1 MNKIIYYLAVIEAAM
16 GVLLSSCVNNKS
28 DSRGL
33 IVPSFPYESYLD
45 SISEDDSFPTI
56 GDDGQGFNAISHN
69 IRYPELPDTLTSSL
83 FADSLLKYYNIALAY
98 NTLAYDN
105 GSAER
110 YMSEP
115 DMRLPYADALDAINL
130 EGISDAEIKN
140 RLKAVAENAAKC
152 IRDSVELS
160 AGKTEA
166 IKRFYDAFNKF
177 SSALYNNRLSKDE
190 FDPQSVLEGYDDIH
204 AKALTDIT
212 SYRGELLD
220 MTLAERDFYKKCVMA
235 REYAYSNY
243 NSPKRND
250 KEVVAVIDT
259 ILRTNEYSPLL
270 RDLWRMWRVM
280 LQMNIFGG
288 RSNDSAMYNLFYND
302 MRSRIALVYIDHLA
316 HNPNDSIAFMEFV
329 RLASDYNI
337 VRNSGFLLGNNANLE
352 DMELF
357 YSIFNLDDNEQETSN

>member
-1 MNKIIYYLAVIEAAM
+1 MNKIINYLAVIEAALV
-16 GVLLSSCVNNKS
+16 VLLSSCVNNKS

-45 SISEDDSFPTI
+45 SIGEDDSFPTI
-56 GDDGQGFNAISHN
+56 GDDGQGFNAISQK

-83 FADSLLKYYNIALAY
+83 FADSLLQYYNIALAY

-110 YMSEP
+110 YMSNQE
-115 DMRLPYADALDAINL
+115 MRLPYADALDAINL
-130 EGISDAEIKN
+130 EGISNSEIKSKLRN
-140 RLKAVAENAAKC
+140 IAENAAKC

-160 AGKTEA
+160 AEKTEA
-166 IKRFYDAFNKF
+166 IKRFYDTFDKF
-177 SSALYNNRLSKDE
+177 FSALLNNRFSKNE
-190 FDPQSVLEGYDDIH
+190 FTPQSVLADYENIH
-204 AKALTDIT
+204 AKALTDT
-212 SYRGELLD
+212 ALFQRELLNK
-220 MTLAERDFYKKCVMA
+220 TLAECDFSKKCVLA

-250 KEVVAVIDT
+250 KEVVAVIDI

-302 MRSRIALVYIDHLA
+302 MRNRIALVYIDHLV
-316 HNPNDSIAFMEFV
+316 HNPNDTIAFMEFV
-329 RLASDYNI
+329 RLAYDYNI
-337 VRNSGFLLGNNANLE
+337 MRNSGFLLGNNANLE

-357 YSIFNLDDNEQETSN
+357 YSIFKTNDKEKETGN